1 MSKYMIRDVQEKD
14 IKAIV
19 DIYNSNDQFLFY
31 HLGVKSVDETFMIQE
46 ISTMKKL
53 SFRPSVIVNQ
63 QNSKIQGILD
73 YKLEQ
78 EVYLSLIMLAKN
90 LQGNGTGS
98 SLYSYFE
105 SKMIQD
111 KRDSIRIDVV
121 NNYQKVTSSLSVRG
135 IPSAKAYPSTSFVIS
150 VPPTALFFSLDR
162 KSVV

>member
-19 DIYNSNDQFLFY
+19 DIYNSNYQFLFY

-53 SFRPSVIVNQ
+53 GFRPSVIVNQ
-63 QNSKIQGILD
+63 ENVTIQGILD

-121 NNYQKVTSSLSVRG
+121 NDYQKNLVSFWKKRG
-135 IPSAKAYPSTSFVIS
+135 FEEAEEIVLIWGNKKSKA
-150 VPPTALFFSLDR
+150 
-162 KSVV
+162 VVMKKYLR

>member
-1 MSKYMIRDVQEKD
+1 MSKYIIRDVHKKD

-19 DIYNSNDQFLFY
+19 EIYNSNDQFLFY

-53 SFRPSVIVNQ
+53 GFRPSVIVNQ

-98 SLYSYFE
+98 SLYSCFE

-121 NNYQKVTSSLSVRG
+121 NDYQKNLVAFWKKHGFKEVEEIVLSWG
-135 IPSAKAYPSTSFVIS
+135 NKKSKAV
-150 VPPTALFFSLDR
+150 VMR
-162 KSVV
+162 KYLK

>member
-19 DIYNSNDQFLFY
+19 DIYNSNYQFLFH

-46 ISTMKKL
+46 ISTMRKL
-53 SFRPSVIVNQ
+53 GFRPSVIVNQ
-63 QNSKIQGILD
+63 ENVTIQGILD

-98 SLYSYFE
+98 SLYSCFE

-121 NNYQKVTSSLSVRG
+121 NDYQKNLVSFWKKHGFEEAEEIVLIWGNKKS
-135 IPSAKAYPSTSFVIS
+135 KA
-150 VPPTALFFSLDR
+150 
-162 KSVV
+162 VVMKKYLR

>member
-19 DIYNSNDQFLFY
+19 DIYNSNYQFLFH

-46 ISTMKKL
+46 ISTMRKL
-53 SFRPSVIVNQ
+53 GFRPSVIVNQ
-63 QNSKIQGILD
+63 ENVTIQGILD

-78 EVYLSLIMLAKN
+78 EVYLSLIMLSKD

-98 SLYSYFE
+98 SLYSCFE

-121 NNYQKVTSSLSVRG
+121 NDYQKNLVSFWKKHGFEEAEEIVLSWG
-135 IPSAKAYPSTSFVIS
+135 NKKSKA
-150 VPPTALFFSLDR
+150 
-162 KSVV
+162 VVMKKYLR

>member
-31 HLGVKSVDETFMIQE
+31 HLVVKSVDETFMIQE
-46 ISTMKKL
+46 ISTMRNL
-53 SFRPSVIVNQ
+53 GFPPSVIVNH
-63 QNSKIQGILD
+63 QNSKIQRILD

-98 SLYSYFE
+98 SLYSCFE

-121 NNYQKVTSSLSVRG
+121 NDYQKNLVSFWKKHGFEEPEEIVLIWGNKKT
-135 IPSAKAYPSTSFVIS
+135 KA
-150 VPPTALFFSLDR
+150 
-162 KSVV
+162 VVMKKYLR

>member
-19 DIYNSNDQFLFY
+19 DIYNSNYQFLFH

-46 ISTMKKL
+46 ISTMRKL
-53 SFRPSVIVNQ
+53 GFRPSVIVNQ
-63 QNSKIQGILD
+63 KNTTLQGILD
-73 YKLEQ
+73 YKLGQ

-98 SLYSYFE
+98 SLYSCFE

-111 KRDSIRIDVV
+111 KRGSIRIDVV
-121 NNYQKVTSSLSVRG
+121 NDYQKNLVPFWKKHGFEEAEEIVLNWGNKKS
-135 IPSAKAYPSTSFVIS
+135 KAV
-150 VPPTALFFSLDR
+150 VMR
-162 KSVV
+162 KYLK